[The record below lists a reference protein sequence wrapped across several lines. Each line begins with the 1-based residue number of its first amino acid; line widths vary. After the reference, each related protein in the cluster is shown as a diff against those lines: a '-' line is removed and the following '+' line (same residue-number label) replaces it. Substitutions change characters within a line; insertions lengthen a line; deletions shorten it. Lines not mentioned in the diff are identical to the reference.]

1 MADGSSGSAQ
11 ARVDFSHATY
21 FQQLVANL
29 QGGFAERDSVIEGMV
44 CAALAGEHVLLLGPP
59 GTAKSALTRAF
70 CGAVEGAQYF
80 EWLLSKFSAP
90 EELFGPI
97 SLSALKADRFERIT
111 TGKLPQAHVAFLDE
125 IFKSNSGVL
134 NTLLTALNERKFH
147 NGAGAVDIPLR
158 MVVGASNELPEG
170 PELGALYDRFL
181 VRYMVDRVR
190 TPNAFFSVLTGS
202 EEEAETTLTLKAW
215 DEARAQV
222 AAVAFPQ
229 ATQQAFWKLRQ
240 DLGREGINPSDR
252 RLKRAVKL
260 VKANA
265 WMSGDLEA
273 GEEHMGVLA
282 DVLWDAPEQRETV
295 AKVVGAISS
304 GQVGEAAKIRDLV
317 LQTVQ
322 NLPAAPASGPT
333 KEYQDALVAANKEG
347 KRAIT
352 RLKGMAEA
360 LKNSAKAAKIRAMVE
375 QVEEA
380 LGPVRE
386 SARQALGL

>member
-1 MADGSSGSAQ
+1 MADGSTGNG
-11 ARVDFSHATY
+11 VDFALSAR

-29 QGGFAERDSVIEGMV
+29 QGSFAERDAVIEGMV

-59 GTAKSALTRAF
+59 GTAKSALTRQF

-97 SLSALKADRFERIT
+97 SLSGLKADRFERIT

-125 IFKSNSGVL
+125 IFKANSGVL

-147 NGAGAVDIPLR
+147 NGSGAADIPLR

-190 TPNAFFSVLTGS
+190 TPNAFFSVLTGT
-202 EEEAETTLTLKAW
+202 EEEPETELNLVGW

-222 AAVAFPQ
+222 RKVAFPLS
-229 ATQQAFWKLRQ
+229 TQQAFWQLRQ
-240 DLGREGINPSDR
+240 ELGKEGIHPSDR

-265 WMSGDLEA
+265 WMSGDAEA

-282 DVLWDAPEQRETV
+282 DVLWDAPEQREAV
-295 AKVVGAISS
+295 AKVVGGISS
-304 GQVGEAAKIRDLV
+304 GQVGEAAKVRDLV
-317 LQTVQ
+317 LTTVQ
-322 NLPAAPASGPT
+322 NLPVPPVSGPT

-352 RLKGMAEA
+352 RLKAMADN
-360 LKNSAKAAKIRAMVE
+360 LKNASKAAKIRAMVE
-375 QVEEA
+375 QVEGA

>member
-1 MADGSSGSAQ
+1 MADGTGAG
-11 ARVDFSHATY
+11 AAVDFGLAER
-21 FQQLVANL
+21 FRQLADNL
-29 QGGFAERDSVIEGMV
+29 GGAFAERKEVIEGMV

-70 CGAVEGAQYF
+70 CGSVEGTQYF
-80 EWLLSKFSAP
+80 EWLLSKFTAP

-97 SLSALKADRFERIT
+97 SLSALKADRFERVT
-111 TGKLPQAHVAFLDE
+111 TGKLPVAHVAFLDE

-190 TPNAFFSVLTGS
+190 TPGAFFNVLLSGEGDLPEVIS
-202 EEEAETTLTLKAW
+202 LDGW
-215 DEARAQV
+215 DAARAEV
-222 AAVAFPQ
+222 ARVTFGKPA
-229 ATQQAFWKLRQ
+229 QQAFWQLRQ
-240 DLGREGINPSDR
+240 ELGKESILPSDR
-252 RLKRAVKL
+252 RLKRATKL

-265 WMSGDLEA
+265 WLSGDAEA

-304 GQVGEAAKIRDLV
+304 GTVGEASKVRDLV
-317 LQTVQ
+317 LNAVK
-322 NLPAAPASGPT
+322 NLPAPPSSGPT

-347 KRAIT
+347 KRALNKL
-352 RLKGMAEA
+352 RDMAEG
-360 LKNSAKAAKIRAMVE
+360 LKNQTKANKIRAMMG
-375 QVEEA
+375 QLEEA
-380 LGPVRE
+380 LAPVRE

>member
-1 MADGSSGSAQ
+1 MVAAVVDLQ
-11 ARVDFSHATY
+11 AAVDFSLGAR
-21 FQQLVANL
+21 FRQLAENLSVA
-29 QGGFAERDSVIEGMV
+29 FAERKDVIEGMV

-59 GTAKSALTRAF
+59 GTAKSALTRSF
-70 CGAVEGAQYF
+70 CGSIEGTQYF
-80 EWLLSKFSAP
+80 EWLLSKFTAP

-97 SLSALKADRFERIT
+97 KLSALKADRFERET
-111 TGKLPQAHVAFLDE
+111 LGKLPQAHVAFLDE

-147 NGAGAVDIPLR
+147 NGSGAVDIPLR

-190 TPNAFFSVLTGS
+190 TPAGFFSVLTSGEGDLPEVIS
-202 EEEAETTLTLKAW
+202 LEGW

-222 AAVAFPQ
+222 ARVTFGKAA
-229 ATQQAFWKLRQ
+229 QQAFWQLRQ
-240 DLGREGINPSDR
+240 ELSKEGVNPSDR

-265 WMSGDLEA
+265 WLSGDEEA

-282 DVLWDAPEQRETV
+282 DVLWDSPEQREVV
-295 AKVVGAISS
+295 AKVVGGISS
-304 GQVGEAAKIRDLV
+304 GAVGEASKVRDLV
-317 LQTVQ
+317 LNLVKQ
-322 NLPAAPASGPT
+322 LPAAPASGPT

-347 KRAIT
+347 KRALGK
-352 RLKGMAEA
+352 LKGMAEG
-360 LKNSAKAAKIRAMVE
+360 LKNQAKADKIRAMMV
-375 QVEEA
+375 QLEEA
-380 LGPVRE
+380 LAPVRE